1 MCAERLLSRLERVRK
16 TGSGRWLACCPAHD
30 DKSPSLS
37 IRELEDGRILLH
49 DFGAGCSAHEIV
61 SAAGLTLSDLFP
73 DRPQLHTKGERRPFP
88 AVDVLRAV
96 AYEALIVV
104 SCSRL
109 MLLGGQLTKHDH
121 ERLVLAASRIQ
132 SAMTAA
138 GVTHEH

>member
-1 MCAERLLSRLERVRK
+1 MSAERLLSRLERVRQ
-16 TGSGRWLACCPAHD
+16 TGPGRWLACCPAHD

-73 DRPQLHTKGERRPFP
+73 DRPQQHAKGERRPFP

-109 MLLGGQLTKHDH
+109 ILLGDKLNEHDH

-138 GVTHEH
+138 GVPHEH